1 MNFQTLKAWLAARL
15 GRAPLQFHKHP
26 SDGAIRVRRGD
37 LVVVRTT
44 SPLTA
49 RREQDMHKQ
58 FARTF
63 PGARILVVDAQTD
76 FDVYG
81 AD

>member
-1 MNFQTLKAWLAARL
+1 MNFHSLKAWLASRL
-15 GRAPLQFHKHP
+15 RRAPLQFHKRP

-44 SPLTA
+44 APVTA
-49 RREQDMHKQ
+49 RREQEMREQ
-58 FARTF
+58 FVRTF
-63 PGARILVVDAQTD
+63 PGARILVVDAHTD